1 MPSRG
6 QEFRLQVN
14 SLRSIWAT
22 CCARIF
28 SRHDLVVGPNAR
40 LRRRPRKDDG
50 EIHAAKARRGG
61 VAARLDSRLMNY
73 RMRSPHVARFPSY
86 VFTDA
91 IA

>member
-61 VAARLDSRLMNY
+61 CSPVGFTVDELSYAEPARCAVSKLCF
-73 RMRSPHVARFPSY
+73 H
-86 VFTDA
+86 
-91 IA
+91 